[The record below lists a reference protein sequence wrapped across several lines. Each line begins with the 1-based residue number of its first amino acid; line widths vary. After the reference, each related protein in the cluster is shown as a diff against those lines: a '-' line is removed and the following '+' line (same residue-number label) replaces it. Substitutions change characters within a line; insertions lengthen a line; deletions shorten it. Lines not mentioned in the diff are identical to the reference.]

1 MELTLTSMCSRL
13 TPLGYPCENNRVLDN
28 GRVAGSLTIDLA
40 ELGQMRKPR
49 LKSSRFKKKGVQYH
63 IQLTVSITALRQN
76 IVYTVSKIT
85 NGES

>member
-1 MELTLTSMCSRL
+1 M
-13 TPLGYPCENNRVLDN
+13 
-28 GRVAGSLTIDLA
+28 AGSLTIDLA
-40 ELGQMRKPR
+40 ELAVAVAVQ
-49 LKSSRFKKKGVQYH
+49 KKKDVQYH